1 MARLVYTPRV
11 ELKGGISDIGE
22 SSKVGKNGDNGS
34 YQNDDIA
41 DGKGINEEGMKDDFK
56 EFQKKN
62 TATNEEMQYD
72 DREDIV
78 PLPESHEP
86 KTIKTN
92 PEENVSLSQIETE
105 MVETEKNDTDKKQS
119 LMSTG
124 ITDAAKGLSADAP
137 SATATKS
144 EELLKAANS
153 DGGSNGDDNG
163 RDDEDSDKGKK

>member
-41 DGKGINEEGMKDDFK
+41 EGKGINEEGMKDDLN
-56 EFQKKN
+56 EVQNKN
-62 TATNEEMQYD
+62 TASNEEMQYD

-86 KTIKTN
+86 KRRKIN
-92 PEENVSLSQIETE
+92 PEENVTLSQVETE
-105 MVETEKNDTDKKQS
+105 MDDTVIKQS
-119 LMSTG
+119 LLSTG

-163 RDDEDSDKGKK
+163 RDHEDSDKGNK

>member
-41 DGKGINEEGMKDDFK
+41 EGKGINEEGMKDDLN
-56 EFQKKN
+56 EVQKKN
-62 TATNEEMQYD
+62 TTSNEEMQYD

-86 KTIKTN
+86 KRIKIN
-92 PEENVSLSQIETE
+92 PEENVTLSQIETE
-105 MVETEKNDTDKKQS
+105 MVETEIDDRVIKQS
-119 LMSTG
+119 LLSTG

-163 RDDEDSDKGKK
+163 RDHEDSDKGNK